1 MIFER
6 NIKCFIVILTKGHYF
21 LPFLL
26 ISKAEK
32 HAFRPYLTGSLKQ
45 KNSSL
50 MQKFEALK
58 GRISDSLICQIE
70 RIDSVRDRKLRFA
83 FSPGGAES
91 D

>member
-6 NIKCFIVILTKGHYF
+6 NIKCFIVILTKGHNF
-21 LPFLL
+21 LPIFL

-32 HAFRPYLTGSLKQ
+32 RTFRPYLTGSLKQ

-58 GRISDSLICQIE
+58 GRISDTPVSKIK
-70 RIDSVRDRKLRFA
+70 RIDSVGNCKLGFA
-83 FSPGGAES
+83 FGPGGAET

>member
-6 NIKCFIVILTKGHYF
+6 NIKCFIVILTKGHNF
-21 LPFLL
+21 LPIFL

-32 HAFRPYLTGSLKQ
+32 RTFRPYLTGSLKQ
-45 KNSSL
+45 KNFSL

-58 GRISDSLICQIE
+58 GRISDTLVSEIKRVYSI
-70 RIDSVRDRKLRFA
+70 RNRKLSLTFG
-83 FSPGGAES
+83 PGGAES